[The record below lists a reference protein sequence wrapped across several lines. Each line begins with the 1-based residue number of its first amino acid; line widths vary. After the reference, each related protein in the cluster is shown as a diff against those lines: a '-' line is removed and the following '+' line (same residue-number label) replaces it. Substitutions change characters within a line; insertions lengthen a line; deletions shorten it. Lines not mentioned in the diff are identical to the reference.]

1 MLYRKDKG
9 ISPGGF
15 MRIVTNYIIFVLT
28 VIASVF
34 LYVNKNYLEASLV
47 MVFAVIIFGLI
58 FAIKYLEKR
67 KMALK
72 DIYTNVFNENGFF
85 LEFQRY
91 KKQYLNDK
99 IVDLYVVKVVTETH
113 KNEFNK
119 AFGQLLNERFSF
131 DVKAYFGND
140 IFGIMFIN
148 LNEVIVKEMAN
159 QIESWIKEL
168 NDRLGIEV
176 TYKISYFQ
184 VLKDLDF
191 EEVMLKIKGA

>member
-58 FAIKYLEKR
+58 FVIKYLEKR